1 MTILSGGEG
10 YKVGD
15 LTNFDD
21 TDTNGSGFRAQVSE
35 IVGVG
40 VSRIDTTIT
49 TSENAV
55 FEWKSGNEVSAKFLP
70 FIDVNDRDNITC
82 LLYTSPSPRDD
93 R

>member
-1 MTILSGGEG
+1 MKIYRQIFKFSFKCSQT

-55 FEWKSGNEVSAKFLP
+55 FE
-70 FIDVNDRDNITC
+70 IIY
-82 LLYTSPSPRDD
+82 YTIWIFKDFKKLD
-93 R
+93 IGLWN